1 MCAAKQ
7 VNDRGRFLFLINHSS
22 ENREVVM
29 PFDAFDLLNEVDVKE
44 GATVLLFDKDV
55 KVYRY

>member
-1 MCAAKQ
+1 
-7 VNDRGRFLFLINHSS
+7 
-22 ENREVVM
+22 M

-44 GATVLLFDKDV
+44 GATVLLVGKDV